1 MSMTRNISFTI
12 TDDYTGDL
20 KKRLAQYGI
29 SHGQLAREMG
39 VQESQIS
46 RWFNK
51 PVQPRLENVMKIEA
65 AVAAIR
71 KRQEKERRRS
81 K

>member
-1 MSMTRNISFTI
+1 MTRNISFTI
-12 TDDYTGDL
+12 TEDYTGDL

-39 VQESQIS
+39 VQESQLS

-51 PVQPRLENVMKIEA
+51 PVQPRLANIMKIES

-71 KRQEKERRRS
+71 KRQEKERRT
-81 K
+81 KK

>member
-1 MSMTRNISFTI
+1 MSITRNISFTI

>member
-1 MSMTRNISFTI
+1 MARPINFLISA
-12 TDDYTGDL
+12 DYTGDL
-20 KKRLAQYGI
+20 KKRLAEYGI
-29 SHGQLAREMG
+29 SHGELSREMG

-51 PVQPRLENVMKIEA
+51 PVQPRLVNILKIEA
-65 AVAAIR
+65 AVASIR
-71 KRQEKERRRS
+71 KRKEKERRRS